1 MPLVRIVIP
10 TYNRAYFL
18 EKAMESVLIQSLTDF
33 EVIIVDDGSTDHTEM
48 VVKNFLAK
56 TSKIRYIKQ
65 ENSGVSCARNRA
77 VDELGEY
84 RYVAF
89 LDSDDVWH
97 AWHLERAI
105 TVLEHEPHVG
115 LFCGRRELVDKNGFL
130 SANNA
135 SDCNNQS
142 LDKLLQVASP
152 SPLEKIYIADASK
165 CFHAILW
172 SEFSPWTSSVVV
184 RRDAVLR
191 PQWFNPKLE
200 VLEDTEFYL
209 YLATRCSFAFI
220 DAVVGLY
227 RRHEGNLTESR
238 DLSSPVTLRRQR
250 SVEKFFKIKLGMCQD
265 AEDRKFASKEIAET
279 TYLIG
284 QCCAEQLDFTSAK
297 EAYLESLRYELSL
310 KSLKGYVISNL
321 PASVRLFLKKV
332 LTSTAAI

>member
-18 EKAMESVLIQSLTDF
+18 EKAIESVLIQSVTDF
-33 EVIIVDDGSTDHTEM
+33 EVIVVDDGSIDHTEI
-48 VVKNFLAK
+48 VIKNFLEK

-77 VDELGEY
+77 VNEPGEY

-89 LDSDDVWH
+89 LDSDDVWY

-105 TVLEHEPHVG
+105 AVLENEPHVG
-115 LFCGRRELVDKNGFL
+115 LFCGRRKLVDKNGF
-130 SANNA
+130 SFADNA

-152 SPLEKIYIADASK
+152 SHLERIYIVDALR

-191 PQWFNPKLE
+191 PLWFNSKLE

-209 YLATRCSFAFI
+209 YLATKYSFAFI
-220 DAVVGLY
+220 DTVVGLY

-238 DLSSPVTLRRQR
+238 DLSSPITLRRQR
-250 SVEKFFKIKLGMCQD
+250 SVEDFLKIKLGMCQD
-265 AEDRKFASKEIAET
+265 VEDRKFVSREIAGT

-297 EAYLESLRYELSL
+297 EAYLESIRYEPSL
-310 KSLKGYVISNL
+310 KSLKGYVISSL
-321 PASVRLFLKKV
+321 PASVRFFLKKV
-332 LTSTAAI
+332 LTATI